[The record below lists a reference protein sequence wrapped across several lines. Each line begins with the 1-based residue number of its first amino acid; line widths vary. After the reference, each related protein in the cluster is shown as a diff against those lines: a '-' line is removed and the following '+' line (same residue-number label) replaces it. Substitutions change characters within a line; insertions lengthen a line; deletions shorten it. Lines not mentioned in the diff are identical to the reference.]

1 MLRPEERQHL
11 MELLHPPAGCK
22 LDIAVGTTYS
32 LDLISALML
41 PLSFA
46 FFDWEH
52 DDGELVAGDLADP
65 LALLEALRRYG
76 DRFTIFCQSG
86 QIRLPPKY
94 PPLVTF
100 LEPCIYDVEAPDE
113 DGVFHP
119 KVWALRFIAG
129 DGAIRYRVLCLSR
142 NLTFDRCW
150 DTVVALDGELTDRS
164 NAIAVNHPLG
174 DLVAALPGLSRR
186 ALPAKRRQGVEKI
199 ADELRR
205 VRFTWPEGFDENQCR
220 FWVGGL
226 DGRTVAPFGARQ
238 DKALIVSPF
247 ISNSVVGD
255 FLDHTGETHLVSRPE
270 CLQELPQDTL
280 QRCKSVSYLAPELTD
295 ESDDDAPSAKDEV
308 LEGLHAKLFVI
319 DRGWE
324 ASIFSG
330 SFNAT
335 APALEH
341 NVEFMVE
348 LVGKKSR
355 FGVDQFLRQEKGE
368 TNFADLLKSYDVN
381 APTVPPDKT
390 AQQLDDLLQAVK
402 RAITAAGPRLV
413 VTALEEKDLF
423 DLKLE
428 WEKPPRWPKAAV
440 ETRAWPITLQEER
453 GQALGKS
460 IVFPR
465 LSYGGLTPL
474 IAFSITAK
482 IGETERTSVFVMNL
496 PLHGAPEDRQ
506 DRVVRSLIENRDQLL
521 RYILFLL
528 ACGDEAAASSGDLR
542 RLLKSPGDGSDR
554 GSRNPYLLETMLRAL
569 HRSPAQL
576 ERVESLLDT
585 LRKQQGSSEL
595 LSDDFQ
601 KIWGPIWVA
610 AQQAMTK

>member
-1 MLRPEERQHL
+1 MLRPDERQHL
-11 MELLHPPAGCK
+11 LELLRPPDGCQ
-22 LDIAVGTTYS
+22 LDVAVGTTYS

-52 DDGELVAGDLADP
+52 EDGELIADP

-86 QIRLPPKY
+86 QIRLPKKY

-100 LEPCIYDVEAPDE
+100 LEPCIYDVAAPDA

-119 KVWALRFIAG
+119 KVWALRFIAR
-129 DGAIRYRVLCLSR
+129 DGAVRYRVLCLSR

-164 NAIAVNHPLG
+164 NAIAANHPLG
-174 DLVAALPGLSRR
+174 NFVAALPSLTLRR
-186 ALPAKRRQGVEKI
+186 LPRERRQGVEKI

-205 VRFTWPEGFDENQCR
+205 VRFVWPEGFEGAKCR
-220 FWVGGL
+220 FWVAGL
-226 DGRTVAPFGARQ
+226 DGRAVAPFGERQ
-238 DKALIVSPF
+238 DKAMVVSPF
-247 ISNSVVGD
+247 ISNSVVRD
-255 FLDHTGETHLVSRPE
+255 FLEHTGETHLVSRPE
-270 CLQELPQDTL
+270 SLRELPQETL
-280 QRCKSVSYLAPELTD
+280 QRCKTVRFLAPELVD
-295 ESDDDAPSAKDEV
+295 ESDDEAPSEKDEV

-319 DRGWE
+319 DRGWD

-335 APALEH
+335 LHALRH

-348 LVGKKSR
+348 LVGKKSG
-355 FGVDQFLRQEKGE
+355 FGVEQFLRRVKGE
-368 TNFADLLKSYDVN
+368 TNFSDMLKDYDVN
-381 APTVPPDKT
+381 APSVPADAT
-390 AQQLDDLLQAVK
+390 AQQLDDLLQATK
-402 RAITAAGPRLV
+402 RAIATANPQLV
-413 VTALEEKDLF
+413 VTPAEEKDLF
-423 DLKLE
+423 DLTLE
-428 WEKPPRWPKAAV
+428 WGRAPRWPEAAV
-440 ETRAWPITLQEER
+440 ATRAWPITQQAER

-460 IVFPR
+460 IVFAR

-474 IAFSITAK
+474 IAFSITARS
-482 IGETERTSVFVMNL
+482 GETERTSVFVMNL
-496 PLHGAPEDRQ
+496 PLQGAPEDRQ

-521 RYILFLL
+521 RYIVFLL
-528 ACGDEAAASSGDLR
+528 ACGDDATASSGDLR
-542 RLLKSPGDGSDR
+542 RLLKPPEGEADR

-569 HRSPAQL
+569 HRGPAQL
-576 ERVESLLDT
+576 ERVASLLEV
-585 LRKQQGSSEL
+585 LRRQPGSSEL

-601 KIWGPIWVA
+601 KIWEPIWDA
-610 AQQAMTK
+610 TQQVMAK

>member
-1 MLRPEERQHL
+1 MLRPDERQHL
-11 MELLHPPAGCK
+11 LELLRPPAGCK
-22 LDIAVGTTYS
+22 LDVAVGTTYS

-52 DDGELVAGDLADP
+52 EDGELVADP

-86 QIRLPPKY
+86 QIRLPAKY

-100 LEPCIYDVEAPDE
+100 LEPCIYDVKAPDA

-119 KVWALRFIAG
+119 KVWALRFIAD

-164 NAIAVNHPLG
+164 NAIAANRPLS
-174 DLVAALPGLSRR
+174 DFVAALPGLVSRHR
-186 ALPAKRRQGVEKI
+186 PVPRERRQGVAKI

-205 VRFTWPEGFDENQCR
+205 VRFTWPEGFDEDQCR
-220 FWVGGL
+220 FWVAGL

-247 ISNSVVGD
+247 ISNPVVRD

-270 CLQELPQDTL
+270 SLQELPQETL
-280 QRCKSVSYLAPELTD
+280 QRCKSVRFLAPELAD
-295 ESDDDAPSAKDEV
+295 ESDDEVPSGKDEV
-308 LEGLHAKLFVI
+308 LDGLHAKLFVI
-319 DRGWE
+319 DRGWD

-335 APALEH
+335 VHALQH

-355 FGVDQFLRQEKGE
+355 FGVDQFLRQVKGE
-368 TNFADLLKSYDVN
+368 TNFADLLKTYDVN
-381 APTVPPDKT
+381 APSVPADAT

-402 RAITAAGPRLV
+402 RAHSRGGSPAGRHGCGGKRLVRYEPGMGERAALAKRVVSKCAHGRYAAGG
-413 VTALEEKDLF
+413 A
-423 DLKLE
+423 
-428 WEKPPRWPKAAV
+428 
-440 ETRAWPITLQEER
+440 
-453 GQALGKS
+453 GQVLAKS
-460 IVFPR
+460 IVFAR
-465 LSYGGLTPL
+465 LSYAGLTPL
-474 IAFSITAK
+474 IAFSVTAK
-482 IGETERTSVFVMNL
+482 IGETERNSVFVMNL

-506 DRVVRSLIENRDQLL
+506 DRVVRSLIDNRDQLL

-528 ACGDEAAASSGDLR
+528 ASGDEAAASSGDLR
-542 RLLKSPGDGSDR
+542 RLLKSPGDGAE
-554 GSRNPYLLETMLRAL
+554 GGQRNPYLLETMLRAL
-569 HRSPAQL
+569 HRGPAQL
-576 ERVESLLDT
+576 ERVESLLEV
-585 LRKQQGSSEL
+585 LRKQPGSSEL

-601 KIWGPIWVA
+601 KIWEPIWDA
-610 AQQAMTK
+610 AQQAMAK

>member
-1 MLRPEERQHL
+1 MLRPDERQHL
-11 MELLHPPAGCK
+11 LELLRPPAGCK
-22 LDIAVGTTYS
+22 LDVAVGTTYS

-52 DDGELVAGDLADP
+52 PDGELVADP

-100 LEPCIYDVEAPDE
+100 LEPCIYDVKAPDGE
-113 DGVFHP
+113 GVFHP

-129 DGAIRYRVLCLSR
+129 NGRVHYRVLCLSR

-164 NAIAVNHPLG
+164 NAIAANHPLA
-174 DLVAALPGLSRR
+174 DFVAALPGLAR
-186 ALPAKRRQGVEKI
+186 LPLPRERRQGIAKI

-205 VRFTWPEGFDENQCR
+205 VRFTWPVGFDENQCR
-220 FWVGGL
+220 FWVAGL
-226 DGRTVAPFGARQ
+226 DGRTVSPFSKRR
-238 DKALIVSPF
+238 DKAMIISPF
-247 ISNSVVGD
+247 ISNPVVRD
-255 FLDHTGETHLVSRPE
+255 FLDHTSEMHLVSRLE
-270 CLQELPQDTL
+270 SLQELPQETL
-280 QRCKSVSYLAPELTD
+280 QRCRSVSFLVPDLVD
-295 ESDDDAPSAKDEV
+295 ESDEEAQTGDGDV
-308 LEGLHAKLFVI
+308 LDGLHAKLFVI
-319 DRGWE
+319 DHGWD

-335 APALEH
+335 VHALTH

-348 LVGKKSR
+348 LVGKKSQC
-355 FGVDQFLRQEKGE
+355 GVDQFLRQEKGE
-368 TNFADLLKSYDVN
+368 THFADMLQAYDVN
-381 APTVPPDKT
+381 APSVPADAT
-390 AQQLDDLLQAVK
+390 AQKLDDLLQAMK
-402 RAITAAGPRLV
+402 QALAAAGPRLV
-413 VTALEEKDLF
+413 VTSAGEKDLF
-423 DLKLE
+423 DLNLE
-428 WEKPPRWPKAAV
+428 WERAPRWPDAKAQI
-440 ETRAWPITLQEER
+440 RAWPITQPAVR
-453 GQALGKS
+453 GQPFGQS
-460 IVFPR
+460 ISFPR

-474 IAFSITAK
+474 IAFSIIAK
-482 IGETERTSVFVMNL
+482 IGDVERNSIFVMNL

-528 ACGDEAAASSGDLR
+528 ASGDEAAASSGDVR
-542 RLLKSPGDGSDR
+542 ELLNSSEDASDR
-554 GSRNPYLLETMLRAL
+554 GSRNPFILETMLRAL
-569 HRSPAQL
+569 HRGPAQL
-576 ERVESLLDT
+576 ERVASLLDV
-585 LRKQQGSSEL
+585 LRRQPGSSEL

-601 KIWGPIWVA
+601 EIWGPIWEA
-610 AQQAMTK
+610 AQQAMAK

>member
-1 MLRPEERQHL
+1 MLRPDERQHL
-11 MELLHPPAGCK
+11 LELLRPPAGCT
-22 LDIAVGTTYS
+22 LDVAVGTTYS

-52 DDGELVAGDLADP
+52 EDGELVADP

-86 QIRLPPKY
+86 QIRLPRKY

-100 LEPCIYDVEAPDE
+100 LEPCIYDVEAPDA

-119 KVWALRFIAG
+119 KVWALRFIAC

-150 DTVVALDGELTDRS
+150 DTVVALDGELTHRS
-164 NAIAVNHPLG
+164 NAIAFNHPLG
-174 DLVAALPGLSRR
+174 DLVAALPGL
-186 ALPAKRRQGVEKI
+186 ALRPLPRGRRQGVEKI
-199 ADELRR
+199 ADELQR
-205 VRFTWPEGFDENQCR
+205 VRFTWPDGFDENQCR
-220 FWVGGL
+220 FWVAGL

-247 ISNSVVGD
+247 ISNSVVDD

-270 CLQELPQDTL
+270 CLQELPQKTL
-280 QRCKSVSYLAPELTD
+280 HRCKSVSYLTPELAE
-295 ESDDDAPSAKDEV
+295 ESDDDPPSGKDEV

-319 DRGWE
+319 DRGWD

-335 APALEH
+335 VPALEH

-355 FGVDQFLRQEKGE
+355 FGVEQFLQQVKGE
-368 TNFADLLKSYDVN
+368 TTFADLLKTYDVN
-381 APTVPPDKT
+381 APSVPVDAT
-390 AQQLDDLLQAVK
+390 AQKLDDLLQAMK
-402 RAITAAGPRLV
+402 RAIAAAGPRLI
-413 VTALEEKDLF
+413 VTAADEKDLF
-423 DLKLE
+423 DMKLE
-428 WEKPPRWPKAAV
+428 WEKPPRWPKASV
-440 ETRAWPITLQEER
+440 EMRAWPITQQAEL
-453 GQALGKS
+453 GQPLGKS

-465 LSYGGLTPL
+465 LSYRGLTPL

-482 IGETERTSVFVMNL
+482 IGDKERTSVFVMNL
-496 PLHGAPEDRQ
+496 PLQGAPEDRQ

-542 RLLKSPGDGSDR
+542 RLLRSPGDGSER
-554 GSRNPYLLETMLRAL
+554 SSQNPYLLETMLRAL

-576 ERVESLLDT
+576 ERVESLLDV

-601 KIWGPIWVA
+601 KIWGPIWDA
-610 AQQAMTK
+610 ARQAMAK